1 MKIIIAILGII
12 SGVMIFI
19 LYDSTIF
26 HLRPNMYKK
35 IYDINKNKTIIF
47 KYFENSYINLCNNS
61 YIKEITYKDKKII
74 IYKQKCEVNDVK

>member
-19 LYDSTIF
+19 LYDMQFF
-26 HLRPNMYKK
+26 HLRPNIYKK

-47 KYFENSYINLCNNS
+47 KYFESSYINLCNKHN
-61 YIKEITYKDKKII
+61 YIKEIT
-74 IYKQKCEVNDVK
+74 